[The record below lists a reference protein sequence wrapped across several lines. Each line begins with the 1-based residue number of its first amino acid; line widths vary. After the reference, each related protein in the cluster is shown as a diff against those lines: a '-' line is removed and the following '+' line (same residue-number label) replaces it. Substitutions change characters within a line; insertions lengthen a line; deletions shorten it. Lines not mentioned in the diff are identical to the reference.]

1 MTNLTR
7 YNSNELIKKINNVIL
22 ELINIKEQI
31 KNDKDFN
38 EVLMTEEV
46 SMSKFKETEKTLKS
60 QNSIRN
66 NKLENEY
73 KDYMDKNS
81 MPNLLF

>member
-1 MTNLTR
+1 
-7 YNSNELIKKINNVIL
+7 
-22 ELINIKEQI
+22 
-31 KNDKDFN
+31 
-38 EVLMTEEV
+38 MTEEV

-73 KDYMDKNS
+73 KD
-81 MPNLLF
+81 

>member
-7 YNSNELIKKINNVIL
+7 YNSDELIKKLDNVIL
-22 ELINIKEQI
+22 ELTNIKEQI

-81 MPNLLF
+81 MPNLLY